1 MRTAIKALKSTAFD
15 VIFLDHDLCGE
26 PADPDDEN
34 TGSEVARFIA
44 EREIACACI
53 ILHTE
58 NRAGRE
64 AMEVIL
70 PNCQSIP
77 YSTLKKIGFHAVLK
91 SMTEKT

>member
-1 MRTAIKALKSTAFD
+1 MAFD
-15 VIFLDHDLCGE
+15 VIFLDHDLSGE

-44 EREIACACI
+44 EHEIDCDCI

-64 AMEVIL
+64 AMEAIL

-77 YSTLKKIGFHAVLK
+77 YSMLKKIGLHAVLK
-91 SMTEKT
+91 STIDNI